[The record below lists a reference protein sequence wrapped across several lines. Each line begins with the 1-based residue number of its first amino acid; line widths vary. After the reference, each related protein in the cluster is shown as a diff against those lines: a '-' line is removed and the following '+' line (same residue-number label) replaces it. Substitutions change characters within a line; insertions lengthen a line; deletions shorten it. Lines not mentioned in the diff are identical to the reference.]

1 MVMLLMPAMS
11 LAQQNSQVTFPGGA
25 HMGPTWAPMWGLSG
39 LPSRILDGSATG
51 NFAGPIWADQIDL
64 YGEYMGPIQ
73 AAHLRIKVR
82 CGSNTHSPFD

>member
-1 MVMLLMPAMS
+1 MHKTQHPAK
-11 LAQQNSQVTFPGGA
+11 LASGLTQVTFPGGA

-51 NFAGPIWADQIDL
+51 NFVGPIWAAQIDL

>member
-1 MVMLLMPAMS
+1 MLLSKKFKIA
-11 LAQQNSQVTFPGGA
+11 SQVTFPGGA

-51 NFAGPIWADQIDL
+51 NFVGPIWAAQIDL